1 MRQTPQLVGQ
11 FGNGLTFTLKIDPYN
26 MNRCRRFKCP
36 LGLHE
41 TKKGTRKPHAWQG
54 H

>member
-11 FGNGLTFTLKIDPYN
+11 FGNGLTFTLKIDPY
-26 MNRCRRFKCP
+26 
-36 LGLHE
+36 
-41 TKKGTRKPHAWQG
+41 TITQG